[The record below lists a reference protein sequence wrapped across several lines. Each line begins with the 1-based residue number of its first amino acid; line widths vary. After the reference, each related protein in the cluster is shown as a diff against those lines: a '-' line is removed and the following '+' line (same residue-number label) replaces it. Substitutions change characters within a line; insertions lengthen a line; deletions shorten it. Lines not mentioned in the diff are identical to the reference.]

1 MFHDINFSLSSV
13 GALLLFYIEEQKGGT
28 SQRIDRANAARGGM
42 VCARWWAF
50 HAAAAPKTPHLLE
63 LMNHKGGPLRT
74 PRSILADTQEQSA
87 HSRSLSTPNGMRSA
101 NDTRERLT
109 TDHTRRH
116 PTRAL
121 LSPTPRTSRAKT
133 TPPRRMKGFVGAVW
147 KVLAHNAPKRS
158 EKFALS
164 RGDRPALRASIRRT
178 GAR

>member
-50 HAAAAPKTPHLLE
+50 HATAAPKTPNLLE
-63 LMNHKGGPLRT
+63 LVYLQRGPLRT
-74 PRSILADTQEQSA
+74 PRGILADTQEQRA
-87 HSRSLSTPNGMRSA
+87 HSRALSTPNALRSA

-116 PTRAL
+116 TTR
-121 LSPTPRTSRAKT
+121 SP
-133 TPPRRMKGFVGAVW
+133 
-147 KVLAHNAPKRS
+147 LAHAERLAHKNNTAPTK
-158 EKFALS
+158 E
-164 RGDRPALRASIRRT
+164 GIRRGGVESF
-178 GAR
+178 GAQCTQKIGKVRTQSR

>member
-63 LMNHKGGPLRT
+63 LMYHKGEPLRT

-116 PTRAL
+116 TTR
-121 LSPTPRTSRAKT
+121 SP
-133 TPPRRMKGFVGAVW
+133 
-147 KVLAHNAPKRS
+147 LAHAERLAHKNNIAPTK
-158 EKFALS
+158 E
-164 RGDRPALRASIRRT
+164 GIRRGGVGSF
-178 GAR
+178 GAQCSQKIGKVRTQSR